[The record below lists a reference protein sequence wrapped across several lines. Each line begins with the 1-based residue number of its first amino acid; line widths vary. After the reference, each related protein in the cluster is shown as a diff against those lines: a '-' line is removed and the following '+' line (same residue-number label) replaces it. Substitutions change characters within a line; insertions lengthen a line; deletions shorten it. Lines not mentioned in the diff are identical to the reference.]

1 MFFETHHAP
10 DGFWVFIYGV
20 MPLLMNPT
28 AWQTSHASLWRDMDV
43 LWSYFFFLSERSLF
57 DVLVYKWSIS
67 EVPFLLESSLSWCQ
81 ELHSWNLLVSDRQW
95 WALPVFRC
103 QQFLVSDLL
112 PKCIKGWCVTAATP
126 LIFLSDRAYPL
137 QFSVSRVST
146 IFGPSSEQG
155 NILHPM
161 KSPCRRGL
169 GSALPEGCETG
180 RRRGV
185 ETYRSDLECA
195 IAVVAA
201 VVCGAGKQ
209 ERVTDCSR
217 SRRDGLSEMM
227 KLAC

>member
-1 MFFETHHAP
+1 
-10 DGFWVFIYGV
+10 
-20 MPLLMNPT
+20 
-28 AWQTSHASLWRDMDV
+28 
-43 LWSYFFFLSERSLF
+43 
-57 DVLVYKWSIS
+57 
-67 EVPFLLESSLSWCQ
+67 
-81 ELHSWNLLVSDRQW
+81 
-95 WALPVFRC
+95 
-103 QQFLVSDLL
+103 
-112 PKCIKGWCVTAATP
+112 
-126 LIFLSDRAYPL
+126 
-137 QFSVSRVST
+137 
-146 IFGPSSEQG
+146 
-155 NILHPM
+155 M

>member
-126 LIFLSDRAYPL
+126 LIFLSDRASL
-137 QFSVSRVST
+137 CNF
-146 IFGPSSEQG
+146 PSAASQQYSDQVRSKG
-155 NILHPM
+155 TSFTRWNHP
-161 KSPCRRGL
+161 
-169 GSALPEGCETG
+169 
-180 RRRGV
+180 V
-185 ETYRSDLECA
+185 D
-195 IAVVAA
+195 V
-201 VVCGAGKQ
+201 
-209 ERVTDCSR
+209 D
-217 SRRDGLSEMM
+217 
-227 KLAC
+227 

>member
-1 MFFETHHAP
+1 MAWCPFSWIPPLDKLHTRACDVTWMFSGA
-10 DGFWVFIYGV
+10 I
-20 MPLLMNPT
+20 
-28 AWQTSHASLWRDMDV
+28 
-43 LWSYFFFLSERSLF
+43 FFFLSERSLF

-146 IFGPSSEQG
+146 IFRPSSEQG